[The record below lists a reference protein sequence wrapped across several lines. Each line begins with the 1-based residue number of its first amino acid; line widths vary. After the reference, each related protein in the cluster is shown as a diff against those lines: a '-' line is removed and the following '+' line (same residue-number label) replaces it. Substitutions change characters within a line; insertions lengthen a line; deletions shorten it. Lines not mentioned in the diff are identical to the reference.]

1 MDLLL
6 AAYISLRTLAA
17 RAFGP
22 LARTQWW
29 RAGIAHVSERA
40 RARLTLAPLLL
51 ALLVGGSACDLFNP
65 CISLAERI
73 CACEPTPSA
82 RENCRQ
88 IRIEALRNN
97 VDITEDQLNVC
108 QAKLETCDCDDIDEN
123 RVDQCGF
130 VVE

>member
-1 MDLLL
+1 MDLF
-6 AAYISLRTLAA
+6 LAA
-17 RAFGP
+17 RSLPRP
-22 LARTQWW
+22 LAPAERRRRTFCC
-29 RAGIAHVSERA
+29 RRGIAILPVLFCVLMA
-40 RARLTLAPLLL
+40 
-51 ALLVGGSACDLFNP
+51 GSACDLFNP

-73 CACEPTPSA
+73 CACERTPSA

-108 QAKLETCDCDDIDEN
+108 QEKLETCDCDDIDEN
-123 RVDQCGF
+123 RVDECGY